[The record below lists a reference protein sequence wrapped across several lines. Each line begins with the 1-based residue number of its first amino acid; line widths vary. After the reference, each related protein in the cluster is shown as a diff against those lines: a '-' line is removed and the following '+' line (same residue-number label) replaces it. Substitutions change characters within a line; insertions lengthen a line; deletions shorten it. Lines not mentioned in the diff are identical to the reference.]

1 MFLDFKIVESL
12 QCNLKRL
19 FTFHY
24 HIHSYI
30 THSSEVL
37 NMHKGKTTRFDTN
50 SLSFDEDKL
59 WNKSYFEWIYRKT
72 NLTKSK
78 LKTLLEISF
87 LSNYV

>member
-1 MFLDFKIVESL
+1 
-12 QCNLKRL
+12 
-19 FTFHY
+19 
-24 HIHSYI
+24 
-30 THSSEVL
+30 
-37 NMHKGKTTRFDTN
+37 MHKGKTKRFDTN
-50 SLSFDEDKL
+50 SLSFNRDKL